1 MSTIAVRVEAPIAS
15 FRNPYAREFA
25 ETFRVP
31 PPSTVYGM
39 LLSMV
44 GEERRVRHAGVRLAI
59 ATLTE
64 PALSQVLRTVW
75 RVKTVRTG
83 PGVGENRRM
92 DFQQLLTNVCF
103 VVWIDASA
111 ERAPGPTLAQRVTT
125 ALTTPGDVTRFGGL
139 SLGESRDLV
148 DSVSLVGDAFA
159 QEGTWMVPD
168 ETGNLSLP
176 VWPDHV
182 AGGGTRW
189 ASFRAERGA
198 VRRDAPLY
206 TFIEIAPPL

>member
-1 MSTIAVRVEAPIAS
+1 MIAVRVEAPIVS

-44 GEERRVRHAGVRLAI
+44 GEERRARHVGVRLAI
-59 ATLTE
+59 ATFSE
-64 PALSQVLRTVW
+64 PAVSLVLRTVW
-75 RVKTVRTG
+75 RVKDGATG

-92 DFQQLLTNVCF
+92 DFQQLLTDLRF
-103 VVWIDASA
+103 AVWIDSA
-111 ERAPGPTLAQRVTT
+111 GERGAGPTLSERIAT
-125 ALTTPGDVTRFGGL
+125 ALSSPGDISRFGGL
-139 SLGESRDLV
+139 ALGESRDLV
-148 DSVSLVGDAFA
+148 DSVSRFD
-159 QEGTWMVPD
+159 GTHPREASWLVPD
-168 ETGNLSLP
+168 EAGNLSLP

-189 ASFRAERGA
+189 ASFRVERASVGAE
-198 VRRDAPLY
+198 APKER
-206 TFIEIAPPL
+206 FIEIAPPA

>member
-1 MSTIAVRVEAPIAS
+1 MTVLALRVEAPIVS

-44 GEERRVRHAGVRLAI
+44 GEERRARHAGVRLAI
-59 ATLTE
+59 ATFTE
-64 PALSQVLRTVW
+64 PEVSVVLRTVW
-75 RVKTVRTG
+75 RVKDLSTG

-92 DFQQLLTNVCF
+92 DFQQLLTGVHF
-103 VVWIDASA
+103 AVWVDSSGEA
-111 ERAPGPTLAQRVTT
+111 APGPPLAERLAV
-125 ALTTPGDVTRFGGL
+125 ALRAPEEITRFGAL

-148 DSVSLVGDAFA
+148 DAVTTLEAGAPR
-159 QEGTWMVPD
+159 EGVWLIP
-168 ETGNLSLP
+168 EPGGNLSLP

-182 AGGGTRW
+182 AGAGTRW
-189 ASFRAERGA
+189 ASFRATKGPVGGDVPRGHF
-198 VRRDAPLY
+198 V
-206 TFIEIAPPL
+206 EIAPPA